1 MKQTAYARSSGALAT
16 HFEGSGKLGLSER
29 FGTALGRLE
38 MSRRKSCQPLGG
50 TVLRWLHM
58 ELEEQMHTA
67 AIMWLWGIN
76 NESYGWQ

>member
-38 MSRRKSCQPLGG
+38 MSRRKSSATGRNCI
-50 TVLRWLHM
+50 TMVTYA

-76 NESYGWQ
+76 NESYG